1 MEAQPYHL
9 ILGNALEVLPRLAA
23 NSVDCCITSP
33 PYWGLRDYGTARWE
47 GGDPECDHRPDST
60 PGRRGLASSTLAG
73 GKSHTGHQ
81 QEGFAGV
88 CPRCGAV
95 RVDEQIGLEGT
106 LEEYVSKLTA
116 VFEEVRRVLK
126 PQGTLWLNLGDSYGT
141 GAGPQSAKSTL
152 RGNGHIGSNNR
163 YLLSLPQIAPRARPL
178 PAKNLLGIPWRVA
191 FALQD
196 AGWILRQDIIWHKL
210 NPLPESVTDRCT
222 KAHEYI
228 FLFAK
233 EPRYYFDQ
241 RAIQEPASGQSPG
254 NRHHRYTEAY
264 RDGQEHHRT
273 KGGLVDYAQRMRT
286 LEPSEGKIFRN
297 RRSVWSM
304 VSQPFSGTHFAV
316 MPLSLAE
323 MMVLAGC
330 PAGGVVLD
338 PFSGAGTTG
347 LAALKHG
354 RRYLG
359 IELNP
364 RYLELSRERLTPIA
378 EQPLLLA
385 GD

>member
-1 MEAQPYHL
+1 M
-9 ILGNALEVLPRLAA
+9 
-23 NSVDCCITSP
+23 
-33 PYWGLRDYGTARWE
+33 
-47 GGDPECDHRPDST
+47 
-60 PGRRGLASSTLAG
+60 
-73 GKSHTGHQ
+73 
-81 QEGFAGV
+81 
-88 CPRCGAV
+88 
-95 RVDEQIGLEGT
+95 
-106 LEEYVSKLTA
+106 
-116 VFEEVRRVLK
+116 
-126 PQGTLWLNLGDSYGT
+126 
-141 GAGPQSAKSTL
+141 
-152 RGNGHIGSNNR
+152 
-163 YLLSLPQIAPRARPL
+163 
-178 PAKNLLGIPWRVA
+178 
-191 FALQD
+191 
-196 AGWILRQDIIWHKL
+196 
-210 NPLPESVTDRCT
+210 
-222 KAHEYI
+222 
-228 FLFAK
+228 
-233 EPRYYFDQ
+233 
-241 RAIQEPASGQSPG
+241 
-254 NRHHRYTEAY
+254 
-264 RDGQEHHRT
+264 
-273 KGGLVDYAQRMRT
+273 
-286 LEPSEGKIFRN
+286 GKIFRN